1 MKKPSNKEI
10 AELLEQV
17 ADLLE
22 AQEANTFRIRAY
34 RSGAASVRAA
44 DKQVAS
50 LVKNGDTAAVRELPD
65 IGEGLAALIGEYVQ
79 TGRSTLLE
87 RLQGEVTPEDVFTKV
102 PGIGEELATRINRE
116 LDIQTL
122 EELEQAAH
130 DGRLAKVEGFGER
143 RVKAVQTAL
152 AGMLSRS
159 AQKQSRQRAADQD
172 NGGEPTNEPPVALLL
187 AVDAEYRQKAAAGEL
202 KKIAP
207 RRFNPEKEAWLPV
220 LHTEREGW
228 EFTALFSNT
237 KRAHELGMTDDWVVI
252 YFERNGREQQRTVVT
267 ETSGAFQGE
276 RVVRGREGESRRY
289 YQEQAAHQEKLF

>member
-1 MKKPSNKEI
+1 MKKPSNEEI
-10 AELLEQV
+10 AKLLEQV

-22 AQEANTFRIRAY
+22 AQEANAFRIRAY
-34 RSGAASVRAA
+34 RSGAASVRGAG
-44 DKQVAS
+44 KKVAG
-50 LVKNGDTAAVRELPD
+50 LVKDGETAALRQLPD

-79 TGRSTLLE
+79 SGRSTLLE

-102 PGIGEELATRINRE
+102 PGIGEELAARINRE

-130 DGRLAKVEGFGER
+130 DGRLAEVEGFGER
-143 RVKAVQTAL
+143 RVKAVQAGL
-152 AGMLSRS
+152 AGMLTRS
-159 AQKQSRQRAADQD
+159 AQRQRRQRAADGDRDEETAQ
-172 NGGEPTNEPPVALLL
+172 EPPVALLL
-187 AVDAEYRQKAAAGEL
+187 AIDAEYRRKAAAGEL

-207 RRFNPEKEAWLPV
+207 RRFNPDKEAWLPV

-252 YFERNGREQQRTVVT
+252 YYEQEGREQQRTVVT
-267 ETSGAFQGE
+267 ETSGAAQGE
-276 RVVRGREGESRRY
+276 RVVRGREADSRRY

>member
-1 MKKPSNKEI
+1 MKKPDNQEI
-10 AELLEQV
+10 AQLLEQV

-34 RSGAASVRAA
+34 RNGAASVRAA
-44 DKQVAS
+44 KKPVAS
-50 LVKNGDTAAVRELPD
+50 LLKDGDTAALRQLPD
-65 IGEGLAALIGEYVQ
+65 IGEGLAALISEYVQ

-87 RLQGEVTPEDVFTKV
+87 RLQGEITPEDVFTKV

-116 LDIQTL
+116 LDIQSL

-152 AGMLSRS
+152 AGLLSRS
-159 AQKQSRQRAADQD
+159 AQRQSRQRTADQA
-172 NGGEPTNEPPVALLL
+172 NGERSAIEPPAALLL
-187 AVDAEYRQKAAAGEL
+187 AIDAQYRQKAAAGEL
-202 KKIAP
+202 KQIAP
-207 RRFNPEKEAWLPV
+207 RRFNPDKEAWLPI

-237 KRAHELGMTDDWVVI
+237 KRAHELDMTGDWVVI
-252 YFERNGREQQRTVVT
+252 YFERAGQEQQRTVVT
-267 ETSGAFQGE
+267 ETSGSLQGE
-276 RVVRGREGESRRY
+276 RVVRGREADSRRY

>member
-1 MKKPSNKEI
+1 MKKPANKEI
-10 AELLEQV
+10 ADVLEQV

-34 RSGAASVRAA
+34 RNGAASVRAV
-44 DKQVAS
+44 KKPVAS
-50 LVKNGDTAAVRELPD
+50 LLKEGDTAALRNLPD
-65 IGEGLAALIGEYVQ
+65 IGEGLAALISEYVQ

-102 PGIGEELATRINRE
+102 PGIGEELATRISRE

-130 DGRLAKVEGFGER
+130 DGRLAQVEGFGTR
-143 RVKAVQTAL
+143 RVQVVQTAL
-152 AGMLSRS
+152 AGLLSRS
-159 AQKQSRQRAADQD
+159 AQKQSRQRRTAQD
-172 NGGEPTNEPPVALLL
+172 NREGSVKEPPIALLL
-187 AVDAEYRQKAAAGEL
+187 AIDAEYRQKAAAGEL

-207 RRFNPEKEAWLPV
+207 RRFNPDKEAWLPV

-237 KRAHELGMTDDWVVI
+237 KRAHELGTTDDWVVI
-252 YFERNGREQQRTVVT
+252 YFERNGQEQQRTVVT
-267 ETSGAFQGE
+267 ETSGSFQGE
-276 RVVRGREGESRRY
+276 RVVRGREAGSRHY